1 MVSGVSYGHGLG
13 GGDDSSSDRGLS
25 NDSNDGDANQAN
37 EALSGKVGCP
47 LIVVGV
53 PDLPKHAAVEVELMA
68 TPSSI
73 AAILP
78 PVRWVTRTHILRQP
92 SLPALALLSDLECP
106 SPILNPT
113 VT

>member
-25 NDSNDGDANQAN
+25 NDSKDGDANQAN

-53 PDLPKHAAVEVELMA
+53 P
-68 TPSSI
+68 
-73 AAILP
+73 
-78 PVRWVTRTHILRQP
+78 
-92 SLPALALLSDLECP
+92 
-106 SPILNPT
+106 
-113 VT
+113 